1 VHFLIIYSTKGRGK
15 TLVENG
21 DFDSFKE
28 AWAARI
34 TASAN
39 PVWRSDDILIEVIS
53 GPSRDVLTRT
63 HPKYFSR
70 RPPRTVSTTY

>member
-21 DFDSFKE
+21 NFDSFKE

-34 TASAN
+34 TALAN
-39 PVWRSDDILIEVIS
+39 PAWSGDNILVEVIS

-70 RPPRTVSTTY
+70 RPPRTAVST